1 MSARQP
7 LDEDLVRLFEGA
19 RTELPPAG
27 FVDRLERRL
36 ARARRMRL
44 GTQVV
49 LLALLAGAAALMTP
63 YVARGS
69 LTMVDYAARG
79 LPDVGLALSSPAGWA
94 ASLILGAWVLKR
106 AHVFER

>member
-1 MSARQP
+1 MSDRQP
-7 LDEDLVRLFEGA
+7 LDEDLTRLFEGA
-19 RTELPPAG
+19 RTDLPSEA
-27 FVDRLERRL
+27 FVEQLERRL

-49 LLALLAGAAALMTP
+49 LLAVLAAAAALMTP

-69 LTMVDYAARG
+69 LTVMDYAARW
-79 LPDVGLALSSPAGWA
+79 LPDVALALSSPAGWA